1 MTIFIIVIFLND
13 IKLNLIINFFI
24 LVHQI
29 LIQDLKY
36 MLFFFESF
44 IQDIIVMKI
53 SLFIIYY
60 FNVILMSYVGTFVET
75 FIIM

>member
-53 SLFIIYY
+53 SLFIIYC

>member
-24 LVHQI
+24 LAHQI

-53 SLFIIYY
+53 SLFIIYC

-75 FIIM
+75 FLIM

>member
-13 IKLNLIINFFI
+13 TKLNLIINFFI

-60 FNVILMSYVGTFVET
+60 FNVILMSYVGKFVET